1 MIKNIREKVFDYNIT
16 YIAIYINQ
24 RDCQRGLLESNYS
37 SPRESRMIG
46 PSPSRTYERVE
57 QRQLQIKGRERSW
70 RAKREENLYLSSRLE
85 KKPFLDFLPRDPPC
99 VPFPLSGK
107 RESYETVRPLCRI
120 CFSLPRLLGRI
131 LTNKI
136 TRRHELLSLSLSFL
150 PSFSL
155 RSDNAQR
162 SPTPPMIHP
171 PFRRL
176 DYAESLVPWSLF
188 RVVLALLLDPPIKS
202 PSPSPPSAARVHRI
216 ANTYTLSAPDRSLR
230 RVKCAID
237 ERSAK
242 GVDVNNTHFIRAT
255 RYDTL
260 EDGARSGRPPR
271 SQGSLSGWGKGTLS
285 L

>member
-1 MIKNIREKVFDYNIT
+1 MIKNIREKVFDHNIT

-150 PSFSL
+150 LPSIG
-155 RSDNAQR
+155 Q
-162 SPTPPMIHP
+162 
-171 PFRRL
+171 
-176 DYAESLVPWSLF
+176 
-188 RVVLALLLDPPIKS
+188 
-202 PSPSPPSAARVHRI
+202 
-216 ANTYTLSAPDRSLR
+216 
-230 RVKCAID
+230 
-237 ERSAK
+237 
-242 GVDVNNTHFIRAT
+242 RAT
-255 RYDTL
+255 VTDTADDPSSVQTSRL
-260 EDGARSGRPPR
+260 RGISCPLAAFSRRSRPPPR
-271 SQGSLSGWGKGTLS
+271 SSY
-285 L
+285 